1 MSNHS
6 NGNRN
11 NRQGVSIPDF
21 KRETDREYQY
31 AKRPNRPE
39 LRQEESRQEY
49 QKRRREE
56 EMKKRN
62 AVRNRK
68 SQEESQKSYRTERK
82 PDSERVSSQKKNL
95 YETKSGNKRHITK
108 KKRNRKIYK
117 NIMMVSMVCLAVLVG
132 HLLGRV
138 HAQVN
143 QVLSQKKQSEIRLDE
158 VVVDES
164 QLDSDEKIINIL
176 LVGADKRE
184 SWSEAGRSD
193 ATMIATIDK
202 KHKRLKLTSLMR
214 DMYVDIPNHGKNKFN
229 AAYSYGGIPL
239 LYQTIAY
246 NFDLKIDGYV
256 LVDFAAFT
264 KVIKSLGGVKIEL
277 TEAEANYLIKA
288 YKKGTETKVKPGMN
302 KLNGKQALAYTRIR
316 QDAEAD
322 FGRTARQRKVLQSL
336 FTKMKTKSYSQLLE
350 LSKTVMQNITTD
362 LSNDKIFSYMADVIK
377 MGTTEIDQQRIPL
390 NNTYSAERISGMEV
404 LVPDLNKNKE
414 ALWKFIFE
422 YNGKDQE

>member
-1 MSNHS
+1 MTNNS
-6 NGNRN
+6 NGNRQKL
-11 NRQGVSIPDF
+11 QGVSIPDF
-21 KRETDREYQY
+21 KRETEREYQY
-31 AKRPNRPE
+31 AQRPNRPD
-39 LRQEESRQEY
+39 LREKETRQEY
-49 QKRRREE
+49 QRRRKREE
-56 EMKKRN
+56 EIQKRNTNRTLNSQTSSAPKSIKSKTTSQKRKKR
-62 AVRNRK
+62 K
-68 SQEESQKSYRTERK
+68 
-82 PDSERVSSQKKNL
+82 L
-95 YETKSGNKRHITK
+95 
-108 KKRNRKIYK
+108 YK
-117 NIMMVSMVCLAVLVG
+117 NILMVSMLCVAVLLG

-143 QVLSQKKQSEIRLDE
+143 RVLNQKKESEIRLDE

-164 QLDSDEKIINIL
+164 QLDSDDQIINIL

-214 DMYVDIPNHGKNKFN
+214 DMYVEIPNHGKNKFN
-229 AAYSYGGIPL
+229 AAYSYGGISL

-302 KLNGKQALAYTRIR
+302 NLNGKQALAYTRIR

-336 FTKMKTKSYSQLLE
+336 FTKMKTKSYSQLLK
-350 LSKTVMQNITTD
+350 LSETVMQNITTD
-362 LSNDKIFSYMADVIK
+362 LSNEKIFSYMADVIK

-390 NNTYSAERISGMEV
+390 NNTYSAERIGGMEV

-422 YNGKDQE
+422 YDGTDSSVKAH

>member
-1 MSNHS
+1 MNYESK
-6 NGNRN
+6 GNRRR
-11 NRQGVSIPDF
+11 RQGVSIPDF
-21 KRETDREYQY
+21 KKETDREYQY
-31 AKRPNRPE
+31 AKRPNRPDI
-39 LRQEESRQEY
+39 EEETKPEY
-49 QKRRREE
+49 QKRRRRDAEAVSRQAKSSA
-56 EMKKRN
+56 MKK
-62 AVRNRK
+62 
-68 SQEESQKSYRTERK
+68 E
-82 PDSERVSSQKKNL
+82 KKNN
-95 YETKSGNKRHITK
+95 TTRK
-108 KKRNRKIYK
+108 KKKQKTYK
-117 NIMMVSMVCLAVLVG
+117 SIFMVSMFCVAVLVG
-132 HLLGRV
+132 HILGRV

-143 QVLSQKKQSEIRLDE
+143 QVLDQRKKSEIHLDE

-164 QLDSDEKIINIL
+164 QLDSDDQIINIL

-214 DMYVDIPNHGKNKFN
+214 DMYVDIPNHGKDKFN
-229 AAYSYGGIPL
+229 AAYSFGGISL

-302 KLNGKQALAYTRIR
+302 NLNGKQALAYTRIR

-336 FTKMKTKSYSQLLE
+336 FTKIKTKSYSQLLE
-350 LSKTVMQNITTD
+350 LSKTIMPYITTD
-362 LSNDKIFSYMADVIK
+362 LSNEQIFSYMTDVVK

-390 NNTYSAERISGMEV
+390 NYTYSAERIRGMEV
-404 LVPDLNKNKE
+404 LVPDLEKNKE

-422 YNGKDQE
+422 YDGREQPAAPSPTIASR

>member
-1 MSNHS
+1 MNNHS

-62 AVRNRK
+62 AVRN
-68 SQEESQKSYRTERK
+68 Q
-82 PDSERVSSQKKNL
+82 VSTQKKSSS
-95 YETKSGNKRHITK
+95 ETKSGNKRHITK

-117 NIMMVSMVCLAVLVG
+117 NIIMVSMACLAVLVG

-214 DMYVDIPNHGKNKFN
+214 DMYVDIPNHGRNKFN
-229 AAYSYGGIPL
+229 AAYSYGGISL

-302 KLNGKQALAYTRIR
+302 NLNGKQALAYTRIR

-422 YNGKDQE
+422 YDGKDQKDQE

>member
-1 MSNHS
+1 MTNNS
-6 NGNRN
+6 NGNRQK
-11 NRQGVSIPDF
+11 RQGVSIPDF
-21 KRETDREYQY
+21 KRETERKYQY
-31 AKRPNRPE
+31 AQRPNRPD
-39 LRQEESRQEY
+39 LREKETRQEY
-49 QKRRREE
+49 QRRKREE
-56 EMKKRN
+56 EIQKRSTNRSLNSQTPSAPKSVKSKTTSQKRKKR
-62 AVRNRK
+62 K
-68 SQEESQKSYRTERK
+68 
-82 PDSERVSSQKKNL
+82 L
-95 YETKSGNKRHITK
+95 
-108 KKRNRKIYK
+108 YK
-117 NIMMVSMVCLAVLVG
+117 NILMVSMLCVAVLLG

-143 QVLSQKKQSEIRLDE
+143 RVLNQKKESEIRLDE

-164 QLDSDEKIINIL
+164 QLDSDDQIINIL

-214 DMYVDIPNHGKNKFN
+214 DMYVEIPNHGKNKFN
-229 AAYSYGGIPL
+229 AAYSYGGISL

-302 KLNGKQALAYTRIR
+302 NLNGKQALAYTRIR

-336 FTKMKTKSYSQLLE
+336 FTKMKTKSYSQLLQ
-350 LSKTVMQNITTD
+350 LSETVMQNITTD
-362 LSNDKIFSYMADVIK
+362 LSNEKIFSYMADVIK

-390 NNTYSAERISGMEV
+390 NNTYSAERIGGMEV

-422 YNGKDQE
+422 YDGTDLSVKAH

>member
-1 MSNHS
+1 MTNNS
-6 NGNRN
+6 NGNRQK
-11 NRQGVSIPDF
+11 RQGVSIPDF
-21 KRETDREYQY
+21 KRETEREYQY
-31 AKRPNRPE
+31 AQRPNRPD
-39 LRQEESRQEY
+39 LREKETRQEY
-49 QKRRREE
+49 QRRKREE
-56 EMKKRN
+56 EIQKRSTNRTLNSQASSAPKSVKSKTTSQKRKKR
-62 AVRNRK
+62 K
-68 SQEESQKSYRTERK
+68 
-82 PDSERVSSQKKNL
+82 L
-95 YETKSGNKRHITK
+95 
-108 KKRNRKIYK
+108 YK
-117 NIMMVSMVCLAVLVG
+117 NILMVSMLCVAVLLG

-143 QVLSQKKQSEIRLDE
+143 RVLNQKKESEIRLDE

-164 QLDSDEKIINIL
+164 QLDSDDQIINIL

-214 DMYVDIPNHGKNKFN
+214 DMYVEIPNHGKNKFN
-229 AAYSYGGIPL
+229 AAYSYGGISL

-302 KLNGKQALAYTRIR
+302 NLNGKQALAYTRIR

-336 FTKMKTKSYSQLLE
+336 FTKMKTKSYSQLLQ
-350 LSKTVMQNITTD
+350 LSETVMQNITTD
-362 LSNDKIFSYMADVIK
+362 LSNEKIFSYMADVIK

-390 NNTYSAERISGMEV
+390 NNTYSAERIGGMEV

-422 YNGKDQE
+422 YDGTDSSVKAH

>member
-1 MSNHS
+1 MTNNS
-6 NGNRN
+6 NGNRQK
-11 NRQGVSIPDF
+11 RQGVSIPDF
-21 KRETDREYQY
+21 KRETEREYQY
-31 AKRPNRPE
+31 AQRPNRPV
-39 LRQEESRQEY
+39 LREKETGQEY
-49 QKRRREE
+49 QRRRKREE
-56 EMKKRN
+56 EIQKRNTNRTLNSQISSVPQSVKNKSTSQKRKKR
-62 AVRNRK
+62 K
-68 SQEESQKSYRTERK
+68 
-82 PDSERVSSQKKNL
+82 L
-95 YETKSGNKRHITK
+95 
-108 KKRNRKIYK
+108 YK
-117 NIMMVSMVCLAVLVG
+117 NILMVSMLCVAVLLG

-143 QVLSQKKQSEIRLDE
+143 RVLNQKKESEIRLDE

-164 QLDSDEKIINIL
+164 QLDSDDQIINIL

-214 DMYVDIPNHGKNKFN
+214 DMYVEIPNHGKNKFN
-229 AAYSYGGIPL
+229 AAYSYGGISL

-302 KLNGKQALAYTRIR
+302 NLNGKQALAYTRIR

-336 FTKMKTKSYSQLLE
+336 FTKMKTKSYSQLLQ
-350 LSKTVMQNITTD
+350 LSETVMQNITTD
-362 LSNDKIFSYMADVIK
+362 LSNEKIFSYMADVIK

-390 NNTYSAERISGMEV
+390 NNTYSAERIGGMEV

-422 YNGKDQE
+422 YDGTDSSVKAH

>member
-1 MSNHS
+1 MTNNS
-6 NGNRN
+6 NGNRQK
-11 NRQGVSIPDF
+11 RQGVSIPDF
-21 KRETDREYQY
+21 KRETEREYQY
-31 AKRPNRPE
+31 AQRPNRPD
-39 LRQEESRQEY
+39 LREKETGQEY
-49 QKRRREE
+49 QRRKREE
-56 EMKKRN
+56 EIQKRNMNRTPNSQISSVPQSVKNKSTSQKRKKR
-62 AVRNRK
+62 K
-68 SQEESQKSYRTERK
+68 
-82 PDSERVSSQKKNL
+82 L
-95 YETKSGNKRHITK
+95 
-108 KKRNRKIYK
+108 YK
-117 NIMMVSMVCLAVLVG
+117 NILMVSMLCVAVLLG

-143 QVLSQKKQSEIRLDE
+143 RVLNQKKESEIRLDE

-164 QLDSDEKIINIL
+164 QLDSDDQIINIL

-214 DMYVDIPNHGKNKFN
+214 DMYVEIPNHGKNKFN
-229 AAYSYGGIPL
+229 AAYSYGGISL

-302 KLNGKQALAYTRIR
+302 NLNGKQALAYTRIR

-336 FTKMKTKSYSQLLE
+336 FTKMKTKSYSQLLQ
-350 LSKTVMQNITTD
+350 LSETVMQNITTD
-362 LSNDKIFSYMADVIK
+362 LSNEKIFSYMADVIK

-390 NNTYSAERISGMEV
+390 NNTYSAERIGGMEV

-422 YNGKDQE
+422 YDGTDSGVKAH